1 MQLIK
6 IKKALISVSDKT
18 NLKEILECLKI
29 NNIEIISTGGS
40 YKFIKDLGFQ
50 CTVGHDGYQERFK
63 ILHERQITLFK
74 NKSHI
79 EGIDNL
85 NCKNLENKN
94 LTFSVRFHIHPD
106 IRITKTMGNDI
117 LLSSTNGEGWIFRS
131 PQIPTKIE
139 KNLYF
144 GNPNNIRES
153 SFILLE
159 GNIENENTNIIWHL
173 EKAK

>member
-1 MQLIK
+1 M
-6 IKKALISVSDKT
+6 
-18 NLKEILECLKI
+18 
-29 NNIEIISTGGS
+29 
-40 YKFIKDLGFQ
+40 
-50 CTVGHDGYQERFK
+50 
-63 ILHERQITLFK
+63 HERQITLFK
-74 NKSHI
+74 LKNHI
-79 EGIDNL
+79 EGIDSL
-85 NCKNLENKN
+85 KCKDLENKN

-117 LLSSTNGEGWIFRS
+117 LLSSNEGEGWIFRS

-144 GNPNNIRES
+144 GNSDNIKES